1 MIVLLGFLRRI
12 FMVKSLRSNMFV
24 FSYFIKVILASF
36 AHDKYVLRDNHQ
48 FTGRLDHFFNC

>member
-1 MIVLLGFLRRI
+1 MIVSLDFPRRI
-12 FMVKSLRSNMFV
+12 LMVKSLRTNMFV

-48 FTGRLDHFFNC
+48 STGRLDHFFNC